1 MRVVLLLAMIFFLKA
16 PVSAEAGV
24 GEKLAGVAIKSTVK
38 IYTAVTNIE
47 KTKKKIL
54 DKLQKTDEA
63 EFRERYAKLY
73 ELVKDLPSDI
83 KAAYRITPDMT
94 MEQMAE
100 NVRSVDKKAV
110 YKIINSMSDRTVT
123 ELFKQYLKEARKKSK
138 KSEANKV
145 IVIKKEKR

>member
-1 MRVVLLLAMIFFLKA
+1 MVLLLAVIFFLKNPA
-16 PVSAEAGV
+16 SAEAGV
-24 GEKLAGVAIKSTVK
+24 GEKLAGMTIKSTVK

-47 KTKKKIL
+47 KTKKKII
-54 DKLQKTDEA
+54 DKLQKTDEE
-63 EFRERYAKLY
+63 EFREQYAKLY

-94 MEQMAE
+94 MEQMVE

-123 ELFKQYLKEARKKSK
+123 ELFKQYLKETGKKSK
-138 KSEANKV
+138 KSG
-145 IVIKKEKR
+145 